1 MQEKHQQPQ
10 ICRWYHWNGRRRSNQ
25 SILKK
30 ISPEHSLE
38 GLMLKLKLQYFGHL
52 MWITDSFEITLLLAK
67 IEGRRRRGRQRMRWL
82 DSITNLMDMSLRKF
96 WESVTDRKA
105 WHAAVHGV
113 AKSLT
118 QLSEWTELNRLNGLD
133 FEKALG
139 DNEGQGILVCCSLW
153 GHKVLDMTKWLNNSN
168 GKKQRGNKKPLD
180 EGKGGEWKS
189 RLKA

>member
-1 MQEKHQQPQ
+1 MQEKHRQPQ

-25 SILKK
+25 SILKE

-96 WESVTDRKA
+96 WDSVIDRKA

-133 FEKALG
+133 FEKVLE
-139 DNEGQGILVCCSLW
+139 DNEGQGSLVCCSLW
-153 GHKVLDMTKWLNNSN
+153 GHKMLDMTKWLNNSN
-168 GKKQRGNKKPLD
+168 GKKQRGNKEPLD